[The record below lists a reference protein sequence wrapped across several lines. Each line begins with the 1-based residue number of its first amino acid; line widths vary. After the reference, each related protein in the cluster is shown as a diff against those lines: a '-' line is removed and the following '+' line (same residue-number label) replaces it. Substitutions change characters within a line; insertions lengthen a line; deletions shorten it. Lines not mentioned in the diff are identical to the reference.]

1 MKPGDGRQTRSCC
14 YATDLIDGIVN
25 IGNPIEFTIAELAEI
40 VAQQVGVPL
49 KVVEQDLPPDDP
61 TGASR
66 ISPLRPSPERLGTA
80 EPHAS
85 SELAAVAPAAE
96 NPREPA
102 TR

>member
-61 TGASR
+61 TRRKPDITLARTLLGWEPKIA
-66 ISPLRPSPERLGTA
+66 LREGLVSTLDYFRALTP
-80 EPHAS
+80 
-85 SELAAVAPAAE
+85 VA
-96 NPREPA
+96 
-102 TR
+102 